1 VAVIK
6 CRLLMSNR
14 HLITATLLFPV
25 VAFTQRAKHPGEC
38 WLWAMQPLNF
48 LLQSATN
55 PSPAFVISAE
65 PETTGSDFHQY
76 EKQYKEE
83 TDW

>member
-1 VAVIK
+1 
-6 CRLLMSNR
+6 
-14 HLITATLLFPV
+14 
-25 VAFTQRAKHPGEC
+25 
-38 WLWAMQPLNF
+38 MQPLNF

-76 EKQYKEE
+76 EKQYKESYDAAQTKDSE
-83 TDW
+83 EKQEKAWLNKIHTRTIVLQK